1 MQWDSTVVLD
11 TLGGELLW
19 EQFINRLY
27 LVLYCINL
35 YYYISIVST
44 GEKKM
49 MSTYVHLLVRMTTS
63 RGFDLSRVSHQET
76 FAGFQK
82 SVRVLP
88 TADVEVELGT
98 ADDARDST

>member
-1 MQWDSTVVLD
+1 
-11 TLGGELLW
+11 
-19 EQFINRLY
+19 
-27 LVLYCINL
+27 
-35 YYYISIVST
+35 
-44 GEKKM
+44 M

-63 RGFDLSRVSHQET
+63 RGLDLSRVSHQET